1 MLYNITL
8 ASAIKP
14 HEPATGTRM
23 SPPSWSSPHPTPRL
37 CCHGAHRCHGPP
49 HLCCQGPRVAPVL
62 CHGSSLAVYAWP
74 CTYISA
80 ALSVHPALSSST
92 SASSVSL
99 SSTFAS
105 LFLPFKLYIHYF
117 SLIAV
122 QLFFPL
128 KQITPKCMALWTLT
142 YNFKQTT

>member
-1 MLYNITL
+1 MLCDFLLYNN
-8 ASAIKP
+8 
-14 HEPATGTRM
+14 M
-23 SPPSWSSPHPTPRL
+23 SQPCVCVCVCVCVWVCGCTPHPSRPAQSTKL
-37 CCHGAHRCHGPP
+37 
-49 HLCCQGPRVAPVL
+49 
-62 CHGSSLAVYAWP
+62 SSLSY
-74 CTYISA
+74 TSISHQLSVHTWWYRYRNA
-80 ALSVHPALSSST
+80 PLSVHPALSSST
-92 SASSVSL
+92 SASSVTL